1 MPAPARAREERKKVH
16 DGVCVLWSCVGL
28 NRVVASGGGLAG
40 CWVFHCAGCWVS
52 IVRRCRD
59 GCCGVS
65 LGGCGAERCSS
76 LEARVAVRRLG

>member
-28 NRVVASGGGLAG
+28 YRAVASGCGQRRAG
-40 CWVFHCAGCWVS
+40 SS